1 MDSQDNYIE
10 EEKISLGYLIQRLR
24 YWVLFILSKWL
35 KIGIGSVAIMLV
47 VLAYNYL
54 KPKVYFA
61 KTTFVL
67 DKESAGGMGDL
78 GSLAS
83 LAGVNLG
90 GLAEGS
96 VLFQIDNIQELYRST
111 RMLEQTLLTPVL
123 INQEEQHLVERFAS
137 SNKLTSDWLEEG
149 ISPESFNR
157 PRETFSRVQDSLLKE
172 SVKLINEKFLYVDK
186 PNRKT
191 TILEVGFSHKD
202 EVLARVFT
210 ETHVQNV
217 NQFYMETKTKKSL
230 ANLRILQNQT
240 DSIKRVL
247 DKSLLRLAEIDEKFP
262 NPNPLYKT
270 SQVPYQKAMI
280 DVQANSSIYQEVVK
294 QLELAKVAHRNQMP
308 LIQIIDRPRYPLQD
322 NRMGLFKTIVYGG
335 AIGVLIMIVY
345 LLISQIVHSALKEVD
360 K

>member
-1 MDSQDNYIE
+1 MDTEKQYIDE
-10 EEKISLGYLIQRLR
+10 PKISLGYLIQRLR

-35 KIGIGSVAIMLV
+35 KIGIGAVAIMLV

-54 KPKVYFA
+54 RPRVYFA

-67 DKESAGGMGDL
+67 DKESAGGLGDL

-123 INQEEQHLVERFAS
+123 INQEEQLLIERFAD
-137 SNKLTSDWLEEG
+137 SNKLGSDWMEEG
-149 ISPESFNR
+149 VTLESFDGLR
-157 PRETFSRVQDSLLKE
+157 QTFSRTQDSLLKE

-247 DKSLLRLAEIDEKFP
+247 DESLLRLAEIDERFP

-280 DVQANSSIYQEVVK
+280 DVQANSAIYQEVVK

-322 NRMGLFKTIVYGG
+322 NRWKLFKTLVIG
-335 AIGVLIMIVY
+335 AFLGVFLMTTYVFA
-345 LLISQIVHSALKEVD
+345 SEVVKSALKEVE
-360 K
+360 